1 MPYPCEGAS
10 MAMSAN
16 PQPQA
21 KARLIELPS
30 RPEDKPLNNIHTHII
45 LGSQNKTQHEQIGEM
60 ARPRLT
66 LLLTQTQG
74 GATGLKPLELAA
86 SGLR

>member
-1 MPYPCEGAS
+1 

-21 KARLIELPS
+21 EAKRIELPS
-30 RPEDKPLNNIHTHII
+30 RPEDKPLNNIHTHNI
-45 LGSQNKTQHEQIGEM
+45 LGNQNKTQRDQNGQM
-60 ARPRLT
+60 APPRLT
-66 LLLTQTQG
+66 LLLTQTHG

>member
-1 MPYPCEGAS
+1 

-21 KARLIELPS
+21 KARWGELPS
-30 RPEDKPLNNIHTHII
+30 RPEDKSLNNIHAHDI
-45 LGSQNKTQHEQIGEM
+45 LDNQNNTQPDQIGEM

-66 LLLTQTQG
+66 LLFTKTHG
-74 GATGLKPLELAA
+74 GATGLKPLEHAA
-86 SGLR
+86 AALR